1 MHRAIRWSLPVA
13 LVILAMAVP
22 AQAATRS
29 YTLYATDGWVTMPD
43 GNVMYVFGFNDTGI
57 MGQVQLPAPM
67 IWANVGDEVLIN
79 FVNLGFKHRTDLTDP
94 HTVHL
99 HGIHSVP
106 YHDGFPELSFAIP
119 MGESFTYKFT
129 AHAEGTFMYHCH
141 VEAVEH
147 VQMGM
152 YGPVVIYGGAQMKIY
167 GRNYTKEYIWL
178 LSEFDSRWHKAMEP
192 GAAELDVPEILQ
204 TSPPIGYA
212 EWLRINYRPD
222 YWMVNGMA
230 FPDTLRTAADLPLLT
245 RDPNDPSFVAGIQNQ
260 IFVAN
265 GQPAHNGLQR
275 AAFVEAVP
283 DEPVLVRIIN
293 MGFQSHPFHL
303 HGQHYEIIGEDAR
316 PLPHLQTIGRK
327 GGVERY
333 EKFTINIG
341 SGETYDTI
349 VNFDS
354 MNLCMSQAH
363 VPEPE
368 ASPFPDETGPLYDPA
383 GPYFYAAHCHDDNHV
398 TNQGVYPGGMVAPVM
413 VQRPVCT
420 AAAP

>member
-1 MHRAIRWSLPVA
+1 MVRFAKWAAAAALALLVLALPA
-13 LVILAMAVP
+13 HAVV
-22 AQAATRS
+22 RS
-29 YTLYATDGWVTMPD
+29 YTVYATDGWVTMPD
-43 GNVMYVFGFNDTGI
+43 GNVMYVFGFNDTGV
-57 MGQVQLPAPM
+57 MGQVQLPAPL
-67 IWANVGDEVLIN
+67 IWGNVDDEVWVTL
-79 FVNLGFKHRTDLTDP
+79 VNLGFRYRPDLEDP

-129 AHAEGTFMYHCH
+129 AHHEGAYMYHCH

-152 YGPVVIYGGAQMKIY
+152 YGPLVIYGGDQRRIF

-178 LSEFDSRWHKAMEP
+178 LSEFDSRWHEAMEP
-192 GAAELDVPEILQ
+192 EAAELMIPDILQ

-212 EWLRINYRPD
+212 EWVRINYRPD
-222 YWMVNGMA
+222 YWLVNGMA
-230 FPDTLRTAADLPLLT
+230 FPDTLRTAAELPLLT
-245 RDPNDPSFVAGIQNQ
+245 YDPNDSTFVAGIQNG

-265 GQPAHNGLQR
+265 GQPAHSGLQQT
-275 AAFVEAVP
+275 ALVDAVP
-283 DEPVLVRIIN
+283 DEPILVRIIN
-293 MGFQSHPFHL
+293 MGFQTHPLHL
-303 HGQHYEIIGEDAR
+303 HGQHYEIVGTDAR
-316 PLPHLQTIGRK
+316 PLPHLQETGRR
-327 GGVERY
+327 GGVARF
-333 EKFTINIG
+333 EKFTITIG

-354 MNLCMSQAH
+354 ANLCMSQAQ

-368 ASPFPDETGPLYDPA
+368 VSPFPSETGPLYDPS

-398 TNQGVYPGGMVAPVM
+398 TNQGVYPGGMVAPVR

-420 AAAP
+420 AP